1 MKLDERAAELLAT
14 GETVNELGERM
25 LVEANLVHT
34 RAAEVVAQAA
44 DLQRAIPTAER
55 AVDLI
60 QPLEGA
66 VERLGRMVDRLPGG
80 RGRPAG

>member
-1 MKLDERAAELLAT
+1 MI
-14 GETVNELGERM
+14 
-25 LVEANLVHT
+25 VEARLVHS
-34 RAAEVVAQAA
+34 RASEVVAQAA
-44 DLQRAIPTAER
+44 ELERAIPTAER

-80 RGRPAG
+80 RGSGARE